1 MSRVSFVR
9 VVRALRARHFTTSSH
24 QRYSELPA
32 QEEFDC
38 NPTGRRINKC
48 AALLLR
54 DVEMK
59 YKRKGRYV
67 FTSSQVEEL
76 VVVMVVVV
84 VVSSDL
90 SYPLGGRRYLFPF
103 PGRNVPGWSSIP
115 THTIQLI
122 GFND

>member
-1 MSRVSFVR
+1 MVCQNTGSI
-9 VVRALRARHFTTSSH
+9 AA
-24 QRYSELPA
+24 
-32 QEEFDC
+32 EFDC
-38 NPTGRRINKC
+38 NPTGGRINKC

-76 VVVMVVVV
+76 VVVIVVV
-84 VVSSDL
+84 VVSSNL
-90 SYPLGGRRYLFPF
+90 SSFHCVDCVLGGRKIFISF
-103 PGRNVPGWSSIP
+103 SGRSVPGWSSIP
-115 THTIQLI
+115 THTTQMI